1 MDKRFFLAIA
11 LAIGVVLITPK
22 LFPPPPAPIMTAVDS
37 AAVPAAGTAP
47 ASAPVPTTVQATPAA
62 APAGA
67 GATGTAAFAPETTN
81 VATPKAVFHFS
92 NAGASLIGATLEDY
106 VVLPKRDHPVELGRR
121 GGALVTYR
129 LIQGADTTDLRG
141 VRFHSTPGA
150 VSAANGIRYDGDAP
164 NAALTLQYTFV
175 ADSYLVRVAG
185 TITPKSVAGTPAL
198 IGIVLPQGLATA
210 EADTIDDHR
219 MLAYV
224 FKPVTDDPESVPFSK
239 VAKKGI
245 IAQVGPFDW
254 VASKSKYFLLAVMA
268 PPKGQFTGP
277 AIFTAPP
284 STEKAPS
291 VATGEVILAPDAEG
305 RFAFEIYA
313 GPQQWRRLV
322 ALGHGLEH
330 ANPYG
335 GFLRAVV
342 QPFATFVMTVLLW
355 MHDKLQLN
363 YGWVLVIFGVG
374 IRLLLWPLNQSAMR
388 SSLRMQRIQPELQAL
403 QAKYKANPE
412 KMQAEYMKLLKDNG
426 MTPFS
431 QFTGCLPM
439 LIPMPV
445 LFALFFVFQNTIE
458 FRGVSFLWLA
468 DISQKDPYYI
478 LPVAMGL
485 SMFLLS
491 WIGLRNSPPNP
502 QAKMFGYMMPA
513 MMTVFFLNFPAGLN
527 LYYAVQNLAA
537 LPQQWLIAKE
547 RAKNPPRPPSS

>member
-22 LFPPPPAPIMTAVDS
+22 LFPPPPAPVQVAADS
-37 AAVPAAGTAP
+37 VSGQTGAPAP
-47 ASAPVPTTVQATPAA
+47 ASAPAAVSAAGPASAPAATTTTVASPTTFV
-62 APAGA
+62 
-67 GATGTAAFAPETTN
+67 PETTSI
-81 VATPKAVFHFS
+81 ATPKATFHFS
-92 NAGASLIGATLEDY
+92 SAGASLIGATLDDY
-106 VVLPKRDHPVELGRR
+106 TVLPKRDHQVELGRR
-121 GGALVTYR
+121 DGALITYR
-129 LIQGADTTDLRG
+129 LIQGTDTLDLRSLRFRVQPGTASATTG
-141 VRFHSTPGA
+141 VRF
-150 VSAANGIRYDGDAP
+150 DGDAP
-164 NAALTLQYTFV
+164 NAALSLQYTFV
-175 ADSYLVRVAG
+175 ADSYLVHVAG
-185 TITPKSVAGTPAL
+185 AVTPKGASKTPAL
-198 IGIVLPQGLATA
+198 IGIVLPQGLASA

-219 MLAYV
+219 MLAFV
-224 FKPVTDDPESVPFSK
+224 VKPIADDAESVPFSK
-239 VAKKGI
+239 VVKKGVI
-245 IAQVGPFDW
+245 EQAGPFDW

-268 PPKGQFTGP
+268 PPKGQFAGP
-277 AIFTAPP
+277 ALFTAPP

-291 VATGEVILAPDAEG
+291 VATGEVIVAPDSAG

-403 QAKYKANPE
+403 QAKYKQNPE

-547 RAKNPPRPPSS
+547 RAKNPRPQSP

>member
-1 MDKRFFLAIA
+1 
-11 LAIGVVLITPK
+11 
-22 LFPPPPAPIMTAVDS
+22 
-37 AAVPAAGTAP
+37 
-47 ASAPVPTTVQATPAA
+47 
-62 APAGA
+62 
-67 GATGTAAFAPETTN
+67 
-81 VATPKAVFHFS
+81 VFHFS
-92 NAGASLIGATLEDY
+92 SAGASLLGATLDDY

-121 GGALVTYR
+121 GGGLVTYR
-129 LIQGADTTDLRG
+129 LIQGADTTDLRT
-141 VRFHSTPGA
+141 VRFR
-150 VSAANGIRYDGDAP
+150 SAAGVASAASGIRYEGETP
-164 NAALTLQYTFV
+164 SAALTLQYSFV

-185 TITPKSVAGTPAL
+185 TVTPKSASGTPAL
-198 IGIVLPQGLATA
+198 IGIVLPQGLASS

-224 FKPVTDDPESVPFSK
+224 VKPVPDDAESVPFSK
-239 VAKKGI
+239 VVKKGI
-245 IAQVGPFDW
+245 IVQTGPFDW

-268 PPKGQFTGP
+268 PPKGQFAGP

-284 STEKAPS
+284 STEKAPA
-291 VATGEVILAPDAEG
+291 VATGEVIVAPDAQG

-403 QAKYKANPE
+403 QAKYKQNPE
-412 KMQAEYMKLLKDNG
+412 KMQAEYMKLLHDNG

-547 RAKNPPRPPSS
+547 RAKNPRPPPS

>member
-22 LFPPPPAPIMTAVDS
+22 LFPPPPAPVQVTADSVSTQTGAPAPAPAPAAAS
-37 AAVPAAGTAP
+37 AAGP
-47 ASAPVPTTVQATPAA
+47 ASAPAVTSRTVASPST
-62 APAGA
+62 
-67 GATGTAAFAPETTN
+67 FEPETTSIE
-81 VATPKAVFHFS
+81 TPKATFHFS
-92 NAGASLIGATLEDY
+92 SAGASLVGATLDDY
-106 VVLPKRDHPVELGRR
+106 TVLPKRDHQVELGRR

-129 LIQGADTTDLRG
+129 LIQGTDTLDLRSLRFRVQPGTASATTG
-141 VRFHSTPGA
+141 VRF
-150 VSAANGIRYDGDAP
+150 DGDAP
-164 NAALTLQYTFV
+164 NAALSLQYTFV
-175 ADSYLVRVAG
+175 ADSYLVHVAG
-185 TITPKSVAGTPAL
+185 AVTSKGASKTSAL
-198 IGIVLPQGLATA
+198 IGVVLPQGLASA

-219 MLAYV
+219 MLAFV
-224 FKPVTDDPESVPFSK
+224 VKPIADDAESVPFSK
-239 VAKKGI
+239 VVKKGVI
-245 IAQVGPFDW
+245 EQAGPFDW

-268 PPKGQFTGP
+268 PPKGQFAGP
-277 AIFTAPP
+277 ALFTAPP

-291 VATGEVILAPDAEG
+291 VATGEVIVAPDSAG

-403 QAKYKANPE
+403 QAKYKQNPE

-547 RAKNPPRPPSS
+547 RAKNPRPQSP

>member
-1 MDKRFFLAIA
+1 
-11 LAIGVVLITPK
+11 
-22 LFPPPPAPIMTAVDS
+22 
-37 AAVPAAGTAP
+37 
-47 ASAPVPTTVQATPAA
+47 
-62 APAGA
+62 
-67 GATGTAAFAPETTN
+67 
-81 VATPKAVFHFS
+81 
-92 NAGASLIGATLEDY
+92 
-106 VVLPKRDHPVELGRR
+106 
-121 GGALVTYR
+121 
-129 LIQGADTTDLRG
+129 
-141 VRFHSTPGA
+141 
-150 VSAANGIRYDGDAP
+150 
-164 NAALTLQYTFV
+164 
-175 ADSYLVRVAG
+175 
-185 TITPKSVAGTPAL
+185 
-198 IGIVLPQGLATA
+198 
-210 EADTIDDHR
+210 
-219 MLAYV
+219 
-224 FKPVTDDPESVPFSK
+224 
-239 VAKKGI
+239 
-245 IAQVGPFDW
+245 
-254 VASKSKYFLLAVMA
+254 MA